1 MGKWSGILTMYSY
14 YNPNPKGNK
23 VGDCVIRAIS
33 KALDMCWEDV
43 YIELTIQ
50 GYIMGDLLSSN
61 GVWDAYLKKKGFVRE
76 IVPFECP
83 DCYGL
88 LEFANEHPNGTYV
101 VGTGS
106 HAICVQD
113 GVIYDSWNS
122 SNEIPIYYYHK
133 GE

>member
-1 MGKWSGILTMYSY
+1 MYSY
-14 YNPNPKGNK
+14 YNPNPIKNNR
-23 VGDCVIRAIS
+23 VGDCVVRAIS
-33 KALDMCWEDV
+33 KALDMSWEDV

-50 GYIMGDLLSSN
+50 GYMMGDLISSN
-61 GVWDAYLKKKGFVRE
+61 GVWDAYLKNKGFIRE

-88 LEFANEHPNGTYV
+88 LEFANEHPEGTYV

-113 GVIYDSWNS
+113 GVIYDAWNS
-122 SNEIPIYYYHK
+122 SNEVPIYFYYKK

>member
-1 MGKWSGILTMYSY
+1 MYNY

-33 KALDMCWEDV
+33 KALDMSWEDV

-50 GYIMGDLLSSN
+50 GYLMGDLLSSN
-61 GVWDAYLKKKGFVRE
+61 GVWDAYLKRKGFVRE
-76 IVPFECP
+76 VVPFECP

-88 LEFANEHPNGTYV
+88 LEFANEHKDGIYV

-106 HAICVQD
+106 HAVCVRD
-113 GVIYDSWNS
+113 GGIIYDSWNS
-122 SNEIPIYYYHK
+122 SNEIPIYYYKK

>member
-1 MGKWSGILTMYSY
+1 MYSY

-33 KALDMCWEDV
+33 KALDMSWQDV

-61 GVWDAYLKKKGFVRE
+61 GVWDAYLKGKGFIRE

-88 LEFANEHPNGTYV
+88 LEFANEHPQGTYV

-113 GVIYDSWNS
+113 GVIYDSWDS
-122 SNEIPIYYYHK
+122 SNEIPIYFYHK

>member
-1 MGKWSGILTMYSY
+1 MYSY

-33 KALDMCWEDV
+33 KALDMSWEDV

-50 GYIMGDLLSSN
+50 GYMMGDLLSSN
-61 GVWDAYLKKKGFVRE
+61 GVWGNYLKSKGFVRE

-88 LEFANEHPNGTYV
+88 LEFANEHLKGTYV

>member
-1 MGKWSGILTMYSY
+1 MFKL
-14 YNPNPKGNK
+14 YNPNPIKNNR
-23 VGDCVIRAIS
+23 VGDCVVRAIS
-33 KALDMCWEDV
+33 KALDMSWEDV

-50 GYIMGDLLSSN
+50 GYLLGDLLSSN
-61 GVWDAYLKKKGFVRE
+61 GVWGDYLKSKGFTRD

-113 GVIYDSWNS
+113 GVIYDAWDS
-122 SNEIPIYYYHK
+122 SNEIPIYYYK
-133 GE
+133 KEN

>member
-1 MGKWSGILTMYSY
+1 MYSY
-14 YNPNPKGNK
+14 YNPNPQGNK

-33 KALDMCWEDV
+33 KALDMSWEDV

-88 LEFANEHPNGTYV
+88 LEFANEHPQGTYV

-122 SNEIPIYYYHK
+122 SNEIPIYFYYK

>member
-1 MGKWSGILTMYSY
+1 MYSY
-14 YNPNPKGNK
+14 YNPNPQGNK

-33 KALDMCWEDV
+33 KALDMSWEDV

-50 GYIMGDLLSSN
+50 GYLNGDWGSSN
-61 GVWDAYLKKKGFVRE
+61 AVWGNYLKSKGFVRE

-88 LEFANEHPNGTYV
+88 LEFANEHKDGIYV

-106 HAICVQD
+106 HAVCIRD
-113 GVIYDSWNS
+113 GGIIYDSWNS
-122 SNEIPIYYYHK
+122 SNEIPIYYYK
-133 GE
+133 KEN

>member
-1 MGKWSGILTMYSY
+1 MYSY
-14 YNPNPKGNK
+14 YNPNPIKNNR
-23 VGDCVIRAIS
+23 VGDCVVRAIS
-33 KALDMCWEDV
+33 KALDMSWEDV

-50 GYIMGDLLSSN
+50 GYLLGDLLSSN
-61 GVWDAYLKKKGFVRE
+61 AVWDAYLKGKGFVRD

-88 LEFANEHPNGTYV
+88 LEFAKEHPKGTYV

-113 GVIYDSWNS
+113 GVIYDAWNS
-122 SNEIPIYYYHK
+122 SNEIPIYFYRK
-133 GE
+133 EE